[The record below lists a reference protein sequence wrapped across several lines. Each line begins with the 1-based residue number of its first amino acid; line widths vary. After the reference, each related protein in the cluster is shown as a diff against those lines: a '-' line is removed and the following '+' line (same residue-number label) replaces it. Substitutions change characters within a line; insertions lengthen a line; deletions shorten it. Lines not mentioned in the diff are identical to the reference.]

1 MFKLPARLRSL
12 KKALCLTYLWEKK
25 VKESDRHKSL
35 ICELWSPMQ
44 RKLGTPCSK
53 IESIKPWGSLVAQWV
68 KTLELL
74 LLWLR
79 VLLWLEQ

>member
-1 MFKLPARLRSL
+1 MEGVSAGPIEQHRGGEGFIRASALSAHMSAHMFKLPARLRSL

-44 RKLGTPCSK
+44 R
-53 IESIKPWGSLVAQWV
+53 EN
-68 KTLELL
+68 
-74 LLWLR
+74 
-79 VLLWLEQ
+79 